1 MRSLDRVVCDYRLP
15 DPRDQGREFVT
26 NDLDGLGRDRYVIT
40 RDGRLFRQAPVR
52 PREHAPVRDV
62 EWPIDG
68 DVRIFDDDKG
78 ASGAT
83 VEYAVRFRVG
93 RVEWVRRVRLDPP
106 EAFRAG
112 SAAGDEVV
120 PEVMGRPG
128 SADEFLAAVPRK
140 LELVDGHVPGE
151 QQLVLFLLRTM
162 GLRRVASLVGREAWL
177 SAIEDQG

>member
-1 MRSLDRVVCDYRLP
+1 MRSLDRVVCDYPLP
-15 DPRDQGREFVT
+15 DPRDQDREFVT
-26 NDLDGLGRDRYVIT
+26 NDFGGLGSDRYVIT

-68 DVRIFDDDKG
+68 DIRIFEDDERAG
-78 ASGAT
+78 GAT
-83 VEYAVRFRVG
+83 IEYALRFRVG

-106 EAFRAG
+106 DVFRAR
-112 SAAGDEVV
+112 SAAGSQVT
-120 PEVMGRPG
+120 PEAMGRPG

-151 QQLVLFLLRTM
+151 QKLVLFLLRTM

-177 SAIEDQG
+177 SAIEDER